1 VPEKPAAG
9 YPDRIPPAEDGPR
22 GLEIAAPCRLA
33 KLLRNNNSRIRELP
47 MCAIKYI
54 NMDVYSEA
62 VNAQVT
68 SIVKSL

>member
-1 VPEKPAAG
+1 
-9 YPDRIPPAEDGPR
+9 
-22 GLEIAAPCRLA
+22 LEIAAPCRLA